1 MLKKRTDEEL
11 EQWIQKLEQKIIQLK
26 QAQKQNQIESSILFN
41 KAPLVMVVVDHEHRI
56 CRLNEAAVNM
66 TRRLKESSIGL
77 RGGEALR
84 CVNALDEP
92 QGCGY
97 SPVCEFCVVRNT
109 VLDTFRSGHDH
120 RSVEAHIPYASE
132 NGTVDMW
139 VLVSSCLLKLPEG
152 DRVFVCLEDITGRK
166 RTEEALRESE
176 EKYKSLANNLNV
188 GVFRN
193 TEGSEGKFIEANPAI
208 VKMFGFDSK
217 EEFLKIKVTDLY
229 KKSADRKKY
238 SEKLLNAG
246 AVQNEELQLQKKDG
260 TAFIGSVSAVVVENK
275 KNKIKYYDGIIE
287 DITERKRT
295 ELAIRQSE
303 EKYRTVLEANPDPVV
318 VYDIEGKV
326 IYFNPAFTEVFG
338 WSLEERLGKRNDA
351 FVPEEAWQ
359 ETKMMIDK
367 VLAGERFSCVET
379 CRFNKKEEIIPVSIS
394 GAIYKDQYGNPI
406 GSIIN
411 LRDISEQKRM
421 EAQLQQSQKMEAIG
435 TLAGGIAHD
444 FNNMLFP
451 LVGYAEM
458 LRADL
463 PADSPL
469 QHHVNMILEATMR
482 SKDLVKQILAFSRQ
496 GHQEIKLIKLQPI
509 FKESIKLL
517 RSSIPTTIDIRHE
530 IDPGCGAIVADPTQ
544 VHQIIMNLATN
555 SFHAME
561 DSGGML
567 KVDLKQVRMEPD
579 QSLLPGLTPGEYARL
594 TISDTGIGIEKE
606 TMKKIFDPYFTTKA
620 TGKGTGL
627 GLSVVQGIVK
637 RCHGD
642 ICIYSDPGKGTQIQ
656 VYLPIVDREAELIR
670 TDHSDTIQG
679 GTEKILLVDD
689 EIIIARTE
697 QQLLE
702 RLGYRV
708 TIRTGSIDALEAFKA
723 NPDKFDLVVTDMN
736 MPNMTGVQLTGE
748 IKKIRPEIPII
759 LCTGYSY
766 QINEEKS
773 KALGIQGFIMKPVM
787 MREIAELIRNVLD
800 KL

>member
-642 ICIYSDPGKGTQIQ
+642 ICIYSDPGKGTEIQ

-759 LCTGYSY
+759 LCTGFSY
-766 QINEEKS
+766 QVNEEKS